1 MKAKVS
7 ISNIWWHEGLCDF
20 FFRGQSYKTLELL
33 MALSTMSDKET
44 LRTLDAATEDMD
56 LDDVEELFYSE
67 SVEHCANEFGIDINE
82 DNEED

>member
-44 LRTLDAATEDMD
+44 LRALDAATEDMD
-56 LDDVEELFYSE
+56 LDDVEELFYAE
-67 SVEHCANEFGIDINE
+67 SVEYCANEFGIELND
-82 DNEED
+82 EEDEG

>member
-1 MKAKVS
+1 MKAKIS

-44 LRTLDAATEDMD
+44 LRALDAATEDMD
-56 LDDVEELFYSE
+56 LDDVEEMFYAE
-67 SVEHCANEFGIDINE
+67 SVEYCANEFGIELND
-82 DNEED
+82 EEDEE